1 MKAQTKKTRQNKRN
15 NASKLITNIKL
26 YGGICNR
33 VKTMATTT
41 RESKTFENV
50 IINAVNTGA
59 AYGGSARRLELVLK
73 DTKIPAFDKEGKE
86 TEADRFSVDYTKIN
100 DALAESNI
108 MFKLILAKS
117 MGRIIKAEIY
127 GLMLQDAEISFTR
140 TLYQK
145 GEKRNERA
153 FEKNTWVC
161 DVDKITLH
169 TPELFQNEISRM
181 IQCNDLYETVKTSN
195 VNVNFFNV

>member
-1 MKAQTKKTRQNKRN
+1 VEFVTTP
-15 NASKLITNIKL
+15 
-26 YGGICNR
+26 
-33 VKTMATTT
+33 KTMATTT

-50 IINAVNTGA
+50 VITAVNTGS
-59 AYGGSARRLELVLK
+59 AYGGSSRRLEFVLK

-86 TEADRFSVDYTKIN
+86 TEADRFSVDYTKVN
-100 DALAESNI
+100 DAIAESNI

-117 MGRIIKAEIY
+117 MGRTIKAEIY
-127 GLMLQDAEISFTR
+127 GLMLQDAEITFTR
-140 TLYQK
+140 SLYKK

-153 FEKNTWVC
+153 FEKDTWVC

-181 IQCNDLYETVKTSN
+181 IQCNDLYETAKASN

>member
-1 MKAQTKKTRQNKRN
+1 MT
-15 NASKLITNIKL
+15 
-26 YGGICNR
+26 
-33 VKTMATTT
+33 TTT
-41 RESKTFENV
+41 RKSKTFENV
-50 IINAVNTGA
+50 VINSVNTGA
-59 AYGGSARRLELVLK
+59 AYGGSTRRLEFVLK
-73 DTKIPAFDKEGKE
+73 DVKIPAFDKEGKE
-86 TEADRFSVDYTKIN
+86 TEADRFSVDYTKVN

-108 MFKLILAKS
+108 MFKRILAKS

-145 GEKRNERA
+145 GEKRNERP
-153 FEKNTWVC
+153 FEKPTWVC

-181 IQCNDLYETVKTSN
+181 IQCNDLYETVKASN

>member
-1 MKAQTKKTRQNKRN
+1 
-15 NASKLITNIKL
+15 
-26 YGGICNR
+26 
-33 VKTMATTT
+33 MATTT

-50 IINAVNTGA
+50 VINSVNTAA
-59 AYGGSARRLELVLK
+59 AYGGSIRRLELVLK
-73 DTKIPAFDKEGKE
+73 DTKIPAFDKNGEP
-86 TEADRFSVDYTKIN
+86 TEADRFSVDYTKLN
-100 DALAESNI
+100 DAIAESNI

-117 MGRIIKAEIY
+117 MGRTIKAEIY

-153 FEKNTWVC
+153 FEKDTWVC

-181 IQCNDLYETVKTSN
+181 IQCNDLYETAKASN

>member
-1 MKAQTKKTRQNKRN
+1 MTTKTRE
-15 NASKLITNIKL
+15 I
-26 YGGICNR
+26 
-33 VKTMATTT
+33 
-41 RESKTFENV
+41 KTFENV
-50 IINAVNTGA
+50 VINAVNTGA
-59 AYGGSARRLELVLK
+59 AYGGSTRRLEFVLK
-73 DTKIPAFDKEGKE
+73 DVKIPAFDKEGKE
-86 TEADRFSVDYTKIN
+86 TEADRFSVDYTKVN

-145 GEKRNERA
+145 GEKRNERP
-153 FEKNTWVC
+153 FEKATWVC

-181 IQCNDLYETVKTSN
+181 IQCNDLYETVKPSN